1 MLENSVE
8 KTLSRLLLV
17 GAPLT
22 TLFLVSGTVTDP
34 VNLTK
39 LVIAGGF
46 GFGLLG
52 LFLVYGRGIV
62 WREARVPLLVLIVFN
77 IATLNASIQSESP
90 LSQNFFGA
98 YGRNSGFITYLC
110 FSFIFIGALMMRRTE
125 TFQVLVYGFL
135 FAGIVNVLYSA
146 WVLMFGDFIGWS
158 NPYGNILG
166 LFGNPNFIGAFLGML
181 VAGCAALW
189 FKPQQE
195 TWIRVALMVLSV
207 IAALEIRESHAIQGI
222 VVSAAGVIMVLF
234 FWVKSRFKSNWV
246 LAAFSGVSFV
256 VGIMAIMGTLQKG
269 PFSFVYKRSVSLRG
283 TYWETAIEMGNSR
296 PFSGVGMDA
305 YGDWYRRARPPVAL
319 VDTPG
324 IGITSNAAHN
334 VVLDFFAFGG
344 WPLFI
349 AYIVLIT
356 LTLISIVRLAIR
368 NKKYDATFV
377 FLATLWL
384 CYELQSLISIN
395 QIGLAVWG
403 WVLGGAIISYDI
415 ATSPKYL
422 DRKVTSAQKSVVSAG
437 LVAGVSVVIGLIV
450 AYPPMNSDSKF
461 KSALDSRQIQLV
473 EAALTPTFYTISD
486 SYRYALAVDSFAK
499 SNLPDQ
505 ALKYARICTEFN
517 PDYYTCWQLLY
528 SLNNSSQEEKTTAVA
543 NLRRLDP
550 LNPDVT
556 KF

>member
-8 KTLSRLLLV
+8 KTLSRILLV

-52 LFLVYGRGIV
+52 LFLVYGQRMV
-62 WREARVPLLVLIVFN
+62 WKDAKVVLLVLVIFN
-77 IATLNASIQSESP
+77 LATLNASVQSDSP
-90 LSQNFFGA
+90 LTQNIFGA

-110 FSFIFIGALMMRRTE
+110 FSFIFIGALMIRRAE
-125 TFQVLVYGFL
+125 TFQVLVHGFL
-135 FAGIVNVLYSA
+135 FAGVVNVIYCA
-146 WVLMFGDFIGWS
+146 WVLLFGDFIGWN

-181 VAGCAALW
+181 IAGSAALW
-189 FKPQQE
+189 FKPQQNS
-195 TWIRVALMVLSV
+195 WIRLALILLSV
-207 IAALEIRESHAIQGI
+207 VAAIEIRKSHAIQGI
-222 VVSAAGVIMVLF
+222 VVSAAGVTIVIF
-234 FWVKSRFKSNWV
+234 FWIKSRFKSNLV
-246 LAAFSGVSFV
+246 LASYSMLSLGLGVV
-256 VGIMAIMGTLQKG
+256 AILGTLQKG

-283 TYWETAIEMGNSR
+283 TYWKTAIEMGSSN
-296 PFSGVGMDA
+296 PLSGVGMDA

-319 VDTPG
+319 LDTPG

-349 AYIVLIT
+349 AYIALIT

-368 NKKYDATFV
+368 NKKYDSTFV
-377 FLATLWL
+377 VLVTVWL
-384 CYELQSLISIN
+384 CYQLQSLISIN

-415 ATSPKYL
+415 ATNPKYL
-422 DRKVTSAQKSVVSAG
+422 DEKKISAKKSVVSAG
-437 LVAGVSVVIGLIV
+437 IVAGVGVVIGLIV

-473 EAALTPTFYTISD
+473 EAALTPNFYTISD

-505 ALKYARICTEFN
+505 ALKYARICTKFN

-528 SLNNSSQEEKTTAVA
+528 SLSNSSQDEKNTAVA

>member
-1 MLENSVE
+1 M
-8 KTLSRLLLV
+8 
-17 GAPLT
+17 
-22 TLFLVSGTVTDP
+22 
-34 VNLTK
+34 
-39 LVIAGGF
+39 
-46 GFGLLG
+46 
-52 LFLVYGRGIV
+52 
-62 WREARVPLLVLIVFN
+62 
-77 IATLNASIQSESP
+77 
-90 LSQNFFGA
+90 
-98 YGRNSGFITYLC
+98 
-110 FSFIFIGALMMRRTE
+110 
-125 TFQVLVYGFL
+125 
-135 FAGIVNVLYSA
+135 
-146 WVLMFGDFIGWS
+146 
-158 NPYGNILG
+158 
-166 LFGNPNFIGAFLGML
+166 
-181 VAGCAALW
+181 
-189 FKPQQE
+189 
-195 TWIRVALMVLSV
+195 
-207 IAALEIRESHAIQGI
+207 
-222 VVSAAGVIMVLF
+222 
-234 FWVKSRFKSNWV
+234 
-246 LAAFSGVSFV
+246 SFV
-256 VGIMAIMGTLQKG
+256 LGVMAILGTLQRG
-269 PFSFVYKRSVSLRG
+269 PFSFVYKHSVSLRG
-283 TYWETAIEMGNSR
+283 TYWKTAIEMGSSN
-296 PFSGVGMDA
+296 PLSGVGMDA

-319 VDTPG
+319 LDTPG

-349 AYIVLIT
+349 AYIALIT
-356 LTLISIVRLAIR
+356 LTMISIVRLAIR

-377 FLATLWL
+377 FLATVWL

-422 DRKVTSAQKSVVSAG
+422 DRKVTGVKKSVISAG
-437 LVAGVSVVIGLIV
+437 LVAGVCVVIGLV
-450 AYPPMNSDSKF
+450 VTYPPMNSDSKF

-528 SLNNSSQEEKTTAVA
+528 SLNNSSQEEKAIAVA

>member
-8 KTLSRLLLV
+8 KTLSRILLV

-52 LFLVYGRGIV
+52 LFLVYGQRMV
-62 WREARVPLLVLIVFN
+62 WKDAKVVFLVLVIFN
-77 IATLNASIQSESP
+77 LATLNASVQSDSP
-90 LSQNFFGA
+90 LTQNIFGA

-110 FSFIFIGALMMRRTE
+110 FSFIFIGALMIRRAE

-135 FAGIVNVLYSA
+135 FAGVVNVIYCA
-146 WVLMFGDFIGWS
+146 WVLIFGDFIGWN

-181 VAGCAALW
+181 IAGSAALW
-189 FKPQQE
+189 FKPQQKS
-195 TWIRVALMVLSV
+195 WIRLALILLSIVAA
-207 IAALEIRESHAIQGI
+207 IEIRKSHAIQGI
-222 VVSAAGVIMVLF
+222 VVSAAGVTIVLF
-234 FWVKSRFKSNWV
+234 FWIRSRYKSNLV
-246 LAAFSGVSFV
+246 LAGYSILSVGLGVV
-256 VGIMAIMGTLQKG
+256 AILGTLQKG

-283 TYWETAIEMGNSR
+283 TYWKTAVEMGSSN
-296 PFSGVGMDA
+296 PLSGVGMDA

-319 VDTPG
+319 LDTPG

-349 AYIVLIT
+349 AYLALIT
-356 LTLISIVRLAIR
+356 LTLFSIVRLAIR
-368 NKKYDATFV
+368 NKKYDSIFV
-377 FLATLWL
+377 FLVTVWL
-384 CYELQSLISIN
+384 CYQLQSLISIN

-415 ATSPKYL
+415 ATNPKYL
-422 DRKVTSAQKSVVSAG
+422 DEKKISAKKSVISAG
-437 LVAGVSVVIGLIV
+437 IVAGVGVVIGLIV

-473 EAALTPTFYTISD
+473 EAALTPKFYTISD

-505 ALKYARICTEFN
+505 ALKYARTCTKFN

-528 SLNNSSQEEKTTAVA
+528 SLSNTSPDEKNTAVA